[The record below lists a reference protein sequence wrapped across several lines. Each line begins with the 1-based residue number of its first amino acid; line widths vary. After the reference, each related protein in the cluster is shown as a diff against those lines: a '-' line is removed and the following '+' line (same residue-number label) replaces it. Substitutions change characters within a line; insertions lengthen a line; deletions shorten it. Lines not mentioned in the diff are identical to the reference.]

1 MFTSKAPSRCR
12 WIIMNVK
19 RCELLV
25 NSREISIFLPDSWYF
40 VRRTRGLQGS
50 DGNRVSCWTTLP
62 LSHIYRTRQRD
73 NDAQIY
79 LKIIPNAT
87 RSWMHCHGSLG
98 HAVAS
103 EVDLKQKIFDGEFFL
118 PFRWLIETSHSAR
131 KCLRAG
137 DGGTDVE
144 YQIKRWFRGNFNCS
158 LEGFCLFMWARDVE
172 YLEVKSPRLVTEAS
186 VRCKLGCLV
195 DLRFNFGSDV
205 DDIGF
210 PGGSKRQMSWRR
222 PLITSKKV
230 RAWILRAPNY
240 LRCFKML
247 HDPFV
252 AVARELLTP

>member
-1 MFTSKAPSRCR
+1 MSFWWILVKFQFSYLIHDTSLSGRGGYKEVTAIVSHVEQLYRFLTFTEP
-12 WIIMNVK
+12 
-19 RCELLV
+19 
-25 NSREISIFLPDSWYF
+25 
-40 VRRTRGLQGS
+40 
-50 DGNRVSCWTTLP
+50 
-62 LSHIYRTRQRD
+62 D

-230 RAWILRAPNY
+230 RVWILRAPNY

-252 AVARELLTP
+252 AVAQELLTP